1 MQFPHAVQQGFY
13 DIDTVGRG
21 KMTEIERIRAALRIS
36 HTDAD
41 EEITQTI
48 AAAKADMEAVG
59 IRQQPEMDPLVMFCV
74 ELFCKAAFD
83 FGGSKDWYQKRYRM
97 LRDNMATMQKYQEGG
112 GAGV

>member
-1 MQFPHAVQQGFY
+1 
-13 DIDTVGRG
+13 
-21 KMTEIERIRAALRIS
+21 MTEIERIRAALRIS

-74 ELFCKAAFD
+74 ELFCKSAFD
-83 FGGSKDWYQKRYRM
+83 FGGDKDWYQKRYRM

-112 GAGV
+112 CAGV